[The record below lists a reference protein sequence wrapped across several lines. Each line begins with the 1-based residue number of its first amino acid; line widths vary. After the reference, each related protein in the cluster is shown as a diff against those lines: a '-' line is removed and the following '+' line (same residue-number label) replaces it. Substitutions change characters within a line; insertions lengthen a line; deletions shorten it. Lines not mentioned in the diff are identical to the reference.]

1 MNPTL
6 ATIGELSEKDARTVL
21 YNYTLT
27 VSLKSTEC
35 FMKVFSYSSGKLVQ
49 RSSGFIVSF
58 KQLIT
63 AVL

>member
-6 ATIGELSEKDARTVL
+6 ATIGELSERDARTVL
-21 YNYTLT
+21 PNHVST
-27 VSLKSTEC
+27 VLVLSVEYLIT
-35 FMKVFSYSSGKLVQ
+35 VFFYSSGKLVQ

>member
-6 ATIGELSEKDARTVL
+6 ATIGELSEKDARAVLPNHISTVL
-21 YNYTLT
+21 VLT
-27 VSLKSTEC
+27 VEFLMT
-35 FMKVFSYSSGKLVQ
+35 VFFYSSGKLVQ
-49 RSSGFIVSF
+49 RSSGFIVLS

>member
-6 ATIGELSEKDARTVL
+6 APIGELSEKDARKVLHKHILTVL
-21 YNYTLT
+21 VLT
-27 VSLKSTEC
+27 VEFLMT
-35 FMKVFSYSSGKLVQ
+35 VFFYSSGKLVQ

>member
-6 ATIGELSEKDARTVL
+6 ATIGELSENDARTVL
-21 YNYTLT
+21 HNYISTVFVLT
-27 VSLKSTEC
+27 VEFLMT
-35 FMKVFSYSSGKLVQ
+35 VFFYSSGKLVQ
-49 RSSGFIVSF
+49 RSSGLIVSS